1 MKEIKI
7 NGAKIHNLK
16 NIDVSIPK
24 DKLVVATGVSGSGKS
39 SLMFDIVFEEGRKQ
53 YLQSLG
59 ILAGI
64 DSEDKFDNIQ
74 GLAPT
79 IAVQQNIIR
88 QSNPRS
94 TVGTRTNI
102 LNMLTLLY
110 SVEGQIMCTMCD
122 TPVSDN
128 LICNNCGY
136 EEERLRPSYF
146 SYNSSDGMCMKCS
159 GHGAYFEINIE
170 KLVLDKHDTLK
181 QVLDRAKIT
190 PGYLRVFSKK
200 FNDYLDIQ
208 FLQLPEEIRN
218 EVLYGHY
225 ENGKKSSSLSKVFHN
240 RYKRGEDLNGVYTMT
255 ACSDCNGFK
264 IGEEARRV
272 LLNGKHIGELGKMTI
287 LEIDDFLKL
296 LINQGNL
303 NTFGTNLVNDIL
315 SKTQHLIES
324 RLGHLSLY
332 REMSTLSGGEMQRL
346 FLNSHLDS
354 EMDSLIYVLDEPTAG
369 LHESEKIDILKSL
382 KKLKDLGN
390 TVIVVEHDKNTI
402 EMAEHIIDIGPKAG
416 VEGGQLVYQ
425 GDLEGLLQS
434 DKSLTGQYLSG
445 KYPMPNR
452 TSNKN
457 ITHTDKIPCITIQN
471 ANTNNLKNVTVSLPL
486 GAMVGISGKSG
497 SGKSSLIS
505 DTLLP
510 LLRSQFNNHTIN
522 NQINSS
528 ESEIGEEDDYAVVET
543 IADRLIGTKHISGY
557 SEISQS
563 PIGKNMNSTPASY
576 IGIWDKIR
584 TLFAGQP
591 ESLEQGFTAGHFS
604 FNSKGAC
611 PKCSGSGY
619 EKVWLGNNLSIDH
632 ICSECQGKRFND
644 ESLSIKYK
652 NKNIH
657 DILNMSVSESVHFFK
672 DIPNIVSHLNVLE
685 QIGMGYIKLGQPT
698 PTLSGGESQRI
709 KLAKEIGKKRNGNI
723 LYVLDEPTTG
733 LHASDIKSIMK
744 LLEGFVE
751 RGNTVIIIEHNL
763 DVMKQADYIID
774 IGPDGGTAGG
784 EVVFMGTPKQMLEQ
798 ADTITAHYLRKSC
811 YGVTQQ

>member
-1 MKEIKI
+1 
-7 NGAKIHNLK
+7 
-16 NIDVSIPK
+16 
-24 DKLVVATGVSGSGKS
+24 
-39 SLMFDIVFEEGRKQ
+39 
-53 YLQSLG
+53 
-59 ILAGI
+59 
-64 DSEDKFDNIQ
+64 
-74 GLAPT
+74 
-79 IAVQQNIIR
+79 
-88 QSNPRS
+88 
-94 TVGTRTNI
+94 
-102 LNMLTLLY
+102 
-110 SVEGQIMCTMCD
+110 
-122 TPVSDN
+122 
-128 LICNNCGY
+128 
-136 EEERLRPSYF
+136 
-146 SYNSSDGMCMKCS
+146 
-159 GHGAYFEINIE
+159 
-170 KLVLDKHDTLK
+170 
-181 QVLDRAKIT
+181 
-190 PGYLRVFSKK
+190 
-200 FNDYLDIQ
+200 
-208 FLQLPEEIRN
+208 
-218 EVLYGHY
+218 
-225 ENGKKSSSLSKVFHN
+225 
-240 RYKRGEDLNGVYTMT
+240 MT

-733 LHASDIKSIMK
+733 LSLYDTSKLIQLLDELVENGNSVIVVEHDIDVLNVCDWIVELGPEGGDKGGYIIAEGSPKTLKENPKSIT
-744 LLEGFVE
+744 G
-751 RGNTVIIIEHNL
+751 R
-763 DVMKQADYIID
+763 
-774 IGPDGGTAGG
+774 
-784 EVVFMGTPKQMLEQ
+784 
-798 ADTITAHYLRKSC
+798 YL
-811 YGVTQQ
+811 

>member
-1 MKEIKI
+1 
-7 NGAKIHNLK
+7 
-16 NIDVSIPK
+16 
-24 DKLVVATGVSGSGKS
+24 
-39 SLMFDIVFEEGRKQ
+39 
-53 YLQSLG
+53 
-59 ILAGI
+59 
-64 DSEDKFDNIQ
+64 
-74 GLAPT
+74 
-79 IAVQQNIIR
+79 
-88 QSNPRS
+88 
-94 TVGTRTNI
+94 
-102 LNMLTLLY
+102 
-110 SVEGQIMCTMCD
+110 
-122 TPVSDN
+122 
-128 LICNNCGY
+128 
-136 EEERLRPSYF
+136 
-146 SYNSSDGMCMKCS
+146 
-159 GHGAYFEINIE
+159 
-170 KLVLDKHDTLK
+170 
-181 QVLDRAKIT
+181 
-190 PGYLRVFSKK
+190 
-200 FNDYLDIQ
+200 
-208 FLQLPEEIRN
+208 
-218 EVLYGHY
+218 
-225 ENGKKSSSLSKVFHN
+225 
-240 RYKRGEDLNGVYTMT
+240 
-255 ACSDCNGFK
+255 
-264 IGEEARRV
+264 
-272 LLNGKHIGELGKMTI
+272 
-287 LEIDDFLKL
+287 
-296 LINQGNL
+296 
-303 NTFGTNLVNDIL
+303 
-315 SKTQHLIES
+315 
-324 RLGHLSLY
+324 
-332 REMSTLSGGEMQRL
+332 
-346 FLNSHLDS
+346 
-354 EMDSLIYVLDEPTAG
+354 
-369 LHESEKIDILKSL
+369 
-382 KKLKDLGN
+382 
-390 TVIVVEHDKNTI
+390 
-402 EMAEHIIDIGPKAG
+402 MAEHIIDIGPKAG

-733 LHASDIKSIMK
+733 LSLYDTSKLIQLLDELVENGNSVIVVEHDIDVLNVCDWIVELGPEGGDKGGYIIAEGSPKTLKENPKSIT
-744 LLEGFVE
+744 G
-751 RGNTVIIIEHNL
+751 R
-763 DVMKQADYIID
+763 
-774 IGPDGGTAGG
+774 
-784 EVVFMGTPKQMLEQ
+784 
-798 ADTITAHYLRKSC
+798 YL
-811 YGVTQQ
+811 

>member
-59 ILAGI
+59 ILSGI
-64 DSEDKFDNIQ
+64 DKEDKFDNIQ

-110 SVEGQIMCTMCD
+110 SAEGQIMCTMCN
-122 TPVSDN
+122 TPVGTN
-128 LICNNCGY
+128 LVCNNCGH

-170 KLVLDKHDTLK
+170 KLVFDKHDTLK
-181 QVLDRAKIT
+181 QVLDRAKFT

-200 FNDYLDIQ
+200 FNDYLEIQ
-208 FLQLPEEIRN
+208 FLQLPEEIKN

-225 ENGKKSSSLSKVFHN
+225 ENGKKSSSLSKLFHN

-255 ACSDCNGFK
+255 ACSECQGFK

-287 LEIDDFLKL
+287 LEIDEFLKIL
-296 LINQGNL
+296 LGQGNL

-315 SKTQHLIES
+315 SKIRHLIES

-332 REMSTLSGGEMQRL
+332 REMSTLSGGEIQRL

-369 LHESEKIDILKSL
+369 LHESEKIDILKSI

-390 TVIVVEHDKNTI
+390 TVIVVEHDRNTI

-416 VEGGQLVYQ
+416 IEGGQLIYQ
-425 GDLEGLLQS
+425 GDLNGLLKS
-434 DKSLTGQYLSG
+434 DKSITGQYLSG
-445 KYPMPNR
+445 KCSMPNR
-452 TSNKN
+452 ATSRN
-457 ITHTDKIPCITIQN
+457 IDSIDKMPCITVQN

-486 GAMVGISGKSG
+486 GSMVGISGKSG

-510 LLRSQFNNHTIN
+510 LLRSHFNNHTIN
-522 NQINSS
+522 SQSS
-528 ESEIGEEDDYAVVET
+528 VLESEISDEDDYAVVET
-543 IADRLIGTKHISGY
+543 IADRLVGTKYISGY

-584 TLFAGQP
+584 TLFANQS
-591 ESLEQGFTAGHFS
+591 ESINRGFTAGHFS

-611 PKCSGSGY
+611 SKCSGSGY

-632 ICSECQGKRFND
+632 ICSECHGKRFND
-644 ESLSIKYK
+644 ESLFIKYK

-657 DILNMSVSESVHFFK
+657 DVLNMSVSEAVNFFE
-672 DIPNIVSHLNVLE
+672 DMPNIVSHLNVLE

-698 PTLSGGESQRI
+698 PTLSGGESQRV

-733 LHASDIKSIMK
+733 LSLYDTAKLIQLLDELVANGNSVIVVEHDIDVLNVCDWIVE
-744 LLEGFVE
+744 LGPEG
-751 RGNTVIIIEHNL
+751 G
-763 DVMKQADYIID
+763 DKGGYIIAE
-774 IGPDGGTAGG
+774 GS
-784 EVVFMGTPKQMLEQ
+784 PKALKENPNS
-798 ADTITAHYLRKSC
+798 ITGRYL
-811 YGVTQQ
+811 

>member
-59 ILAGI
+59 ILSGI
-64 DSEDKFDNIQ
+64 DKEDKFDNIQ

-110 SVEGQIMCTMCD
+110 SAEGQIMCTMCN
-122 TPVSDN
+122 TPVGTN
-128 LICNNCGY
+128 LVCNNCGH

-170 KLVLDKHDTLK
+170 KLVFDKHDTLK
-181 QVLDRAKIT
+181 QVLDRAKFT

-200 FNDYLDIQ
+200 FNDYLEIQ
-208 FLQLPEEIRN
+208 FLQLPEEIKN

-225 ENGKKSSSLSKVFHN
+225 ENGKKSSSLSKLFHN

-255 ACSDCNGFK
+255 ACSECQGFK

-287 LEIDDFLKL
+287 LEIDEFLKIL
-296 LINQGNL
+296 LGQGNL

-315 SKTQHLIES
+315 SKIRHLIES

-332 REMSTLSGGEMQRL
+332 REMSTLSGGEIQRL

-369 LHESEKIDILKSL
+369 LHESEKIDILKSI

-390 TVIVVEHDKNTI
+390 TVIVVEHDRNTI

-416 VEGGQLVYQ
+416 IEGGQLIYQ
-425 GDLEGLLQS
+425 GDLNGLLKS
-434 DKSLTGQYLSG
+434 DKSITGQYLSG
-445 KYPMPNR
+445 KCSMPNR
-452 TSNKN
+452 ATSRN
-457 ITHTDKIPCITIQN
+457 IDSIDKMPCITVQN

-486 GAMVGISGKSG
+486 GSMVGISGKSG

-510 LLRSQFNNHTIN
+510 LLRSHFNNHTIN
-522 NQINSS
+522 SQSS
-528 ESEIGEEDDYAVVET
+528 VLESEISDEDDYAVVET
-543 IADRLIGTKHISGY
+543 IADRLVGTKYISGY

-584 TLFAGQP
+584 TLFANQS
-591 ESLEQGFTAGHFS
+591 ESINRGFTAGHFS

-611 PKCSGSGY
+611 SKCSGSGY

-632 ICSECQGKRFND
+632 ICSECHGKRFND
-644 ESLSIKYK
+644 ESLFIKYK

-657 DILNMSVSESVHFFK
+657 DVLNMSVSEAVNFFE
-672 DIPNIVSHLNVLE
+672 DMPNIVSHLNVLE

-698 PTLSGGESQRI
+698 PTLSGGESQRV

-733 LHASDIKSIMK
+733 LSLYDTAKLIQLLDELVANGNSVIVVEHDIDVLNVCDWIVE
-744 LLEGFVE
+744 LGPEG
-751 RGNTVIIIEHNL
+751 G
-763 DVMKQADYIID
+763 DKGGYIIAE
-774 IGPDGGTAGG
+774 GS
-784 EVVFMGTPKQMLEQ
+784 PKALKENPNS
-798 ADTITAHYLRKSC
+798 ITRRYL
-811 YGVTQQ
+811 

>member
-128 LICNNCGY
+128 LICNNRGY

-181 QVLDRAKIT
+181 QVLDRARIT

-208 FLQLPEEIRN
+208 FLQLPEEVRN

-287 LEIDDFLKL
+287 LEIDDFLKI
-296 LINQGNL
+296 LIDQGNL

-315 SKTQHLIES
+315 SKTRHLIES

-369 LHESEKIDILKSL
+369 LHESEKIDILKSI

-434 DKSLTGQYLSG
+434 DKSLTGQYISG

-522 NQINSS
+522 NQTNSS
-528 ESEIGEEDDYAVVET
+528 ESEIGDEDDYAVVET

-591 ESLEQGFTAGHFS
+591 ESLERGFTAGHFS

-611 PKCSGSGY
+611 SKCSGSGY

-632 ICSECQGKRFND
+632 TCSECQGKRFND

-657 DILNMSVSESVHFFK
+657 DILNMSVSEAVHFFK

-733 LHASDIKSIMK
+733 LSLYDTAKLIQLLDELVSNGNSVIVVEHDIDVLNVCDWIIELGPEGGDKGGYIIAEGSPKVLKENPKSIT
-744 LLEGFVE
+744 G
-751 RGNTVIIIEHNL
+751 R
-763 DVMKQADYIID
+763 
-774 IGPDGGTAGG
+774 
-784 EVVFMGTPKQMLEQ
+784 
-798 ADTITAHYLRKSC
+798 YL
-811 YGVTQQ
+811 

>member
-110 SVEGQIMCTMCD
+110 SVEGQIMCTMCN
-122 TPVSDN
+122 TPVGNN
-128 LICNNCGY
+128 LICNNCGH

-208 FLQLPEEIRN
+208 FLQLPEEVRN

-264 IGEEARRV
+264 IGEEARGV

-287 LEIDDFLKL
+287 LEIDEFLKIL
-296 LINQGNL
+296 LDQGNL

-315 SKTQHLIES
+315 SKTRHLIES

-369 LHESEKIDILKSL
+369 LHESEKIDILKSI

-522 NQINSS
+522 NQTNSS
-528 ESEIGEEDDYAVVET
+528 EGEIGEEDDYAVVET
-543 IADRLIGTKHISGY
+543 IADRLIGTKYISGY

-584 TLFAGQP
+584 TLFASQP
-591 ESLEQGFTAGHFS
+591 ESLERGFTAGHFS

-657 DILNMSVSESVHFFK
+657 DILNMSVSEAVHFFK

-733 LHASDIKSIMK
+733 LSLYDTAKLIQLLDELVSNGNSVIVVEHDIDVLNVCDWIVELGPEGGDKGGYIISEGSPKALKENPKSIT
-744 LLEGFVE
+744 G
-751 RGNTVIIIEHNL
+751 R
-763 DVMKQADYIID
+763 
-774 IGPDGGTAGG
+774 
-784 EVVFMGTPKQMLEQ
+784 
-798 ADTITAHYLRKSC
+798 YL
-811 YGVTQQ
+811 

>member
-1 MKEIKI
+1 MKMVKKFLFIKGI
-7 NGAKIHNLK
+7 
-16 NIDVSIPK
+16 S
-24 DKLVVATGVSGSGKS
+24 
-39 SLMFDIVFEEGRKQ
+39 
-53 YLQSLG
+53 QSL
-59 ILAGI
+59 
-64 DSEDKFDNIQ
+64 Q
-74 GLAPT
+74 
-79 IAVQQNIIR
+79 
-88 QSNPRS
+88 
-94 TVGTRTNI
+94 
-102 LNMLTLLY
+102 
-110 SVEGQIMCTMCD
+110 
-122 TPVSDN
+122 
-128 LICNNCGY
+128 
-136 EEERLRPSYF
+136 
-146 SYNSSDGMCMKCS
+146 
-159 GHGAYFEINIE
+159 
-170 KLVLDKHDTLK
+170 
-181 QVLDRAKIT
+181 
-190 PGYLRVFSKK
+190 
-200 FNDYLDIQ
+200 
-208 FLQLPEEIRN
+208 
-218 EVLYGHY
+218 
-225 ENGKKSSSLSKVFHN
+225 
-240 RYKRGEDLNGVYTMT
+240 RGEDLNGVYTMT

-369 LHESEKIDILKSL
+369 LHESEKIDILKSI

-402 EMAEHIIDIGPKAG
+402 KMAEHIIDIGPKAG

-434 DKSLTGQYLSG
+434 NKSLTGQYLSG

-486 GAMVGISGKSG
+486 SAMVGISGKSG

-591 ESLEQGFTAGHFS
+591 KSLERGFTAGHFS

-733 LHASDIKSIMK
+733 LSLYDTSK
-744 LLEGFVE
+744 LIQLLDELVE
-751 RGNTVIIIEHNL
+751 NGNL
-763 DVMKQADYIID
+763 
-774 IGPDGGTAGG
+774 
-784 EVVFMGTPKQMLEQ
+784 
-798 ADTITAHYLRKSC
+798 
-811 YGVTQQ
+811 

>member
-1 MKEIKI
+1 
-7 NGAKIHNLK
+7 
-16 NIDVSIPK
+16 
-24 DKLVVATGVSGSGKS
+24 
-39 SLMFDIVFEEGRKQ
+39 
-53 YLQSLG
+53 
-59 ILAGI
+59 
-64 DSEDKFDNIQ
+64 
-74 GLAPT
+74 
-79 IAVQQNIIR
+79 
-88 QSNPRS
+88 
-94 TVGTRTNI
+94 
-102 LNMLTLLY
+102 
-110 SVEGQIMCTMCD
+110 
-122 TPVSDN
+122 
-128 LICNNCGY
+128 
-136 EEERLRPSYF
+136 
-146 SYNSSDGMCMKCS
+146 
-159 GHGAYFEINIE
+159 
-170 KLVLDKHDTLK
+170 
-181 QVLDRAKIT
+181 
-190 PGYLRVFSKK
+190 
-200 FNDYLDIQ
+200 
-208 FLQLPEEIRN
+208 
-218 EVLYGHY
+218 
-225 ENGKKSSSLSKVFHN
+225 
-240 RYKRGEDLNGVYTMT
+240 MT

-287 LEIDDFLKL
+287 LEIDDFLKI
-296 LINQGNL
+296 LIDQGNL

-315 SKTQHLIES
+315 SKTRHLIES

-332 REMSTLSGGEMQRL
+332 QEMSTLSGGEMQRL

-369 LHESEKIDILKSL
+369 LHESEKIDILKSI

-434 DKSLTGQYLSG
+434 DKSLTGQYISG

-522 NQINSS
+522 NQTNSS
-528 ESEIGEEDDYAVVET
+528 ESEIGDEDDYAVVET

-591 ESLEQGFTAGHFS
+591 ESLERGFTAGHFS

-611 PKCSGSGY
+611 SKCSGSGY

-632 ICSECQGKRFND
+632 TCSECQGKRFND

-657 DILNMSVSESVHFFK
+657 DILNMSVSEAVHFFK

-733 LHASDIKSIMK
+733 LSLYDTAKLIQLLDELVSNGNSVIVVEHDIDVLNVCDWIIELGPEGGDKGGYIIAEGSPKVLKENPKSIT
-744 LLEGFVE
+744 G
-751 RGNTVIIIEHNL
+751 R
-763 DVMKQADYIID
+763 
-774 IGPDGGTAGG
+774 
-784 EVVFMGTPKQMLEQ
+784 
-798 ADTITAHYLRKSC
+798 YL
-811 YGVTQQ
+811 

>member
-110 SVEGQIMCTMCD
+110 SVEGQIMCTMCN
-122 TPVSDN
+122 TPVGNN
-128 LICNNCGY
+128 LICNNCGH

-208 FLQLPEEIRN
+208 FLQLPEEVRN

-264 IGEEARRV
+264 IGEEARTV

-287 LEIDDFLKL
+287 LEIDEFLKIL
-296 LINQGNL
+296 LDQGNL

-315 SKTQHLIES
+315 SKTRYLIES

-369 LHESEKIDILKSL
+369 LHESEKIDILKSI

-522 NQINSS
+522 NQTNST
-528 ESEIGEEDDYAVVET
+528 ESEIGDEDDYAVVET

-584 TLFAGQP
+584 TLFASQP
-591 ESLEQGFTAGHFS
+591 ESLERGFTAGHFS

-657 DILNMSVSESVHFFK
+657 DILNMSVSEAVNFFK

-698 PTLSGGESQRI
+698 PTLSGGESQRV

-733 LHASDIKSIMK
+733 LSLYDTAKLIQLLDELVANGNSVIVVEHDIDVLNVCDWIVELGPEGGDKGGYVIAEGSPKALKENPKS
-744 LLEGFVE
+744 LTG
-751 RGNTVIIIEHNL
+751 R
-763 DVMKQADYIID
+763 
-774 IGPDGGTAGG
+774 
-784 EVVFMGTPKQMLEQ
+784 
-798 ADTITAHYLRKSC
+798 YL
-811 YGVTQQ
+811 

>member
-122 TPVSDN
+122 TPVNDN

-136 EEERLRPSYF
+136 EEERLKPSYF

-159 GHGAYFEINIE
+159 GHGAYFKINIE

-208 FLQLPEEIRN
+208 FLQLPEEVKN

-296 LINQGNL
+296 LIDQGNL

-315 SKTQHLIES
+315 SKTRHLIES

-332 REMSTLSGGEMQRL
+332 REISTLSGGEMQRL

-369 LHESEKIDILKSL
+369 LHESEKIDILKSI

-416 VEGGQLVYQ
+416 IEGGQLVYQ

-434 DKSLTGQYLSG
+434 DKSLTGQYISG

-457 ITHTDKIPCITIQN
+457 ITHTDEIPCITIQN

-528 ESEIGEEDDYAVVET
+528 ESEIGDEYDYAVVET

-591 ESLEQGFTAGHFS
+591 ESLERGFTSGHFS

-632 ICSECQGKRFND
+632 ICSDCHGKRFND

-652 NKNIH
+652 NKTIH
-657 DILNMSVSESVHFFK
+657 DILNMSISEAVNFFK

-733 LHASDIKSIMK
+733 LSLYDTAKLIQLLDELVANGNSVIVVEHDIDVLNVCDWIVELGPEGGDKGGYIIAEGSPKTLKENPKSIT
-744 LLEGFVE
+744 G
-751 RGNTVIIIEHNL
+751 R
-763 DVMKQADYIID
+763 
-774 IGPDGGTAGG
+774 
-784 EVVFMGTPKQMLEQ
+784 
-798 ADTITAHYLRKSC
+798 YL
-811 YGVTQQ
+811 

>member
-181 QVLDRAKIT
+181 QVLDRARIT

-208 FLQLPEEIRN
+208 FLQLPEEVRN

-287 LEIDDFLKL
+287 LEIDDFLKI
-296 LINQGNL
+296 LIDQGNL

-315 SKTQHLIES
+315 SKTRHLIES

-332 REMSTLSGGEMQRL
+332 REISTLSGGEMQRL

-369 LHESEKIDILKSL
+369 LHESEKIDILKSI

-434 DKSLTGQYLSG
+434 DKSLTGQYISG

-522 NQINSS
+522 NQTNSS
-528 ESEIGEEDDYAVVET
+528 ESEIGDEDDYTVVET

-591 ESLEQGFTAGHFS
+591 ESLELGFTAGHFS

-611 PKCSGSGY
+611 SKCSGSGY

-632 ICSECQGKRFND
+632 TCSECQGKRFND

-657 DILNMSVSESVHFFK
+657 DILNMSVSEAVHFFK

-733 LHASDIKSIMK
+733 LSLYDTAKLIQLLDELVSNGNSVIVVEHDIDVLNVCDWIIELGPEGGDKGGYIIAEGSPKVLKENPKSIT
-744 LLEGFVE
+744 G
-751 RGNTVIIIEHNL
+751 R
-763 DVMKQADYIID
+763 
-774 IGPDGGTAGG
+774 
-784 EVVFMGTPKQMLEQ
+784 
-798 ADTITAHYLRKSC
+798 YL
-811 YGVTQQ
+811 

>member
-64 DSEDKFDNIQ
+64 DNEDKFDNIQ

-146 SYNSSDGMCMKCS
+146 SYNSSDGMCMKCY

-170 KLVLDKHDTLK
+170 NLVLDKHDTLK

-208 FLQLPEEIRN
+208 FLQLPEEVRN

-287 LEIDDFLKL
+287 LEIDDFLKI
-296 LINQGNL
+296 LIDQGNL

-315 SKTQHLIES
+315 SKTRHLIES

-369 LHESEKIDILKSL
+369 LHESEKIDILKSI
-382 KKLKDLGN
+382 KKLKNLGN

-522 NQINSS
+522 NQTNSS
-528 ESEIGEEDDYAVVET
+528 ESEIGDEDDYAVVET

-591 ESLEQGFTAGHFS
+591 ESLELGFTAGHFS

-657 DILNMSVSESVHFFK
+657 DILNMSVSEAVHFFK

-733 LHASDIKSIMK
+733 LSLYDTAKLIQLLDELVSNGNSVIVVEHDIDVLNVCDWIVELGPEGGDKGGYIIAEDSPKALKENPKSIT
-744 LLEGFVE
+744 G
-751 RGNTVIIIEHNL
+751 R
-763 DVMKQADYIID
+763 
-774 IGPDGGTAGG
+774 
-784 EVVFMGTPKQMLEQ
+784 
-798 ADTITAHYLRKSC
+798 YL
-811 YGVTQQ
+811 

>member
-136 EEERLRPSYF
+136 EEERLKPSYF

-208 FLQLPEEIRN
+208 FLQLPEEVKN

-287 LEIDDFLKL
+287 LEIDEFLKIL
-296 LINQGNL
+296 LDQGNL
-303 NTFGTNLVNDIL
+303 STFGTNLVNDIL
-315 SKTQHLIES
+315 SKTRHLIES
-324 RLGHLSLY
+324 QLGHLSLY

-369 LHESEKIDILKSL
+369 LHESEKIDILKSI

-416 VEGGQLVYQ
+416 IEGGQLVYQ
-425 GDLEGLLQS
+425 GNLEGLLQS
-434 DKSLTGQYLSG
+434 DKSLTGQYISG

-457 ITHTDKIPCITIQN
+457 ITHTDEIPCITIQN

-528 ESEIGEEDDYAVVET
+528 ESEIGDEDDYAVVET
-543 IADRLIGTKHISGY
+543 IADKLIGTKHISGY

-591 ESLEQGFTAGHFS
+591 ESLERGFTSGHFS

-611 PKCSGSGY
+611 SKCSGSGY

-652 NKNIH
+652 NKTIH
-657 DILNMSVSESVHFFK
+657 DILNMSISEAVNFFK

-733 LHASDIKSIMK
+733 LSLYDTAKLIQLLDELVANGNSVIVVEHDIDVLNVCDWIVELGPEGGDKGGYIIAEGSPKTLKENSKSIT
-744 LLEGFVE
+744 G
-751 RGNTVIIIEHNL
+751 R
-763 DVMKQADYIID
+763 
-774 IGPDGGTAGG
+774 
-784 EVVFMGTPKQMLEQ
+784 
-798 ADTITAHYLRKSC
+798 YL
-811 YGVTQQ
+811 

>member
-1 MKEIKI
+1 
-7 NGAKIHNLK
+7 
-16 NIDVSIPK
+16 
-24 DKLVVATGVSGSGKS
+24 
-39 SLMFDIVFEEGRKQ
+39 
-53 YLQSLG
+53 
-59 ILAGI
+59 
-64 DSEDKFDNIQ
+64 
-74 GLAPT
+74 
-79 IAVQQNIIR
+79 
-88 QSNPRS
+88 
-94 TVGTRTNI
+94 
-102 LNMLTLLY
+102 
-110 SVEGQIMCTMCD
+110 
-122 TPVSDN
+122 
-128 LICNNCGY
+128 
-136 EEERLRPSYF
+136 
-146 SYNSSDGMCMKCS
+146 
-159 GHGAYFEINIE
+159 
-170 KLVLDKHDTLK
+170 
-181 QVLDRAKIT
+181 
-190 PGYLRVFSKK
+190 
-200 FNDYLDIQ
+200 
-208 FLQLPEEIRN
+208 
-218 EVLYGHY
+218 
-225 ENGKKSSSLSKVFHN
+225 
-240 RYKRGEDLNGVYTMT
+240 MT

-287 LEIDDFLKL
+287 LEIDDFLKI
-296 LINQGNL
+296 LIDQGNL

-315 SKTQHLIES
+315 SKTRHLIES

-369 LHESEKIDILKSL
+369 LHESEKIDILKSI

-416 VEGGQLVYQ
+416 VEGGKLVYQ

-486 GAMVGISGKSG
+486 SAMVGISGKSG

-528 ESEIGEEDDYAVVET
+528 ESEIGDEDDYAVVET

-591 ESLEQGFTAGHFS
+591 ESLERGFTAGHFS

-632 ICSECQGKRFND
+632 ICSECHGKRFND

-733 LHASDIKSIMK
+733 LSLYDTSKLIQLLDELVENGNSVIVVEHDIDVLNVCDWIVELGPEGGDKGGYIIAEGSPKTLKENPKSIT
-744 LLEGFVE
+744 G
-751 RGNTVIIIEHNL
+751 R
-763 DVMKQADYIID
+763 
-774 IGPDGGTAGG
+774 
-784 EVVFMGTPKQMLEQ
+784 
-798 ADTITAHYLRKSC
+798 YL
-811 YGVTQQ
+811 

>member
-181 QVLDRAKIT
+181 QVLDRARIT

-208 FLQLPEEIRN
+208 FLQLPEEVRN

-287 LEIDDFLKL
+287 LEIDNFLKL
-296 LINQGNL
+296 LIDQGNL
-303 NTFGTNLVNDIL
+303 NTFGKNLVNDIL
-315 SKTQHLIES
+315 SKTRHLIES

-369 LHESEKIDILKSL
+369 LHESEKIDILKSI

-434 DKSLTGQYLSG
+434 DKSLTGQYISG

-457 ITHTDKIPCITIQN
+457 ITHTNKIPCITIQN

-522 NQINSS
+522 NQTNSS
-528 ESEIGEEDDYAVVET
+528 ESEIGDEDDYAVVET

-591 ESLEQGFTAGHFS
+591 ESLELGFTAGHFS

-611 PKCSGSGY
+611 SKCSGSGY

-632 ICSECQGKRFND
+632 TCSECQGKRFND

-657 DILNMSVSESVHFFK
+657 DILNMSVSEAVHFFK

-733 LHASDIKSIMK
+733 LSLYDTAKLIQLLDELVSNGNSVIVVEHDIDVLNVCDWIIELGPEGGDKGGYIIAEGSPKVLKENPKSIT
-744 LLEGFVE
+744 G
-751 RGNTVIIIEHNL
+751 R
-763 DVMKQADYIID
+763 
-774 IGPDGGTAGG
+774 
-784 EVVFMGTPKQMLEQ
+784 
-798 ADTITAHYLRKSC
+798 YL
-811 YGVTQQ
+811 

>member
-1 MKEIKI
+1 
-7 NGAKIHNLK
+7 
-16 NIDVSIPK
+16 
-24 DKLVVATGVSGSGKS
+24 
-39 SLMFDIVFEEGRKQ
+39 
-53 YLQSLG
+53 
-59 ILAGI
+59 
-64 DSEDKFDNIQ
+64 
-74 GLAPT
+74 
-79 IAVQQNIIR
+79 
-88 QSNPRS
+88 
-94 TVGTRTNI
+94 
-102 LNMLTLLY
+102 
-110 SVEGQIMCTMCD
+110 MCTMCD

-181 QVLDRAKIT
+181 QVLDRVKIT

-315 SKTQHLIES
+315 SKTRHLIES

-369 LHESEKIDILKSL
+369 LHESEKIDILKSI

-528 ESEIGEEDDYAVVET
+528 DSEIGDEDDYAVVET

-591 ESLEQGFTAGHFS
+591 ESLERGFTAGHFS

-611 PKCSGSGY
+611 SKCSGSGY

-632 ICSECQGKRFND
+632 TCSECQGKRFND

-672 DIPNIVSHLNVLE
+672 DIPNIISHLNVLE

-733 LHASDIKSIMK
+733 LSLYDTSKLIQLLDELVENGNSVIVVEHDIDVLNVCDWIVELGPEGGDKGGYITAEGSPKTLKENPKSIT
-744 LLEGFVE
+744 G
-751 RGNTVIIIEHNL
+751 R
-763 DVMKQADYIID
+763 
-774 IGPDGGTAGG
+774 
-784 EVVFMGTPKQMLEQ
+784 
-798 ADTITAHYLRKSC
+798 YL
-811 YGVTQQ
+811 

>member
-79 IAVQQNIIR
+79 IAIQQNIIR

-136 EEERLRPSYF
+136 EEERLKPSYF

-208 FLQLPEEIRN
+208 FLQLPEEVKN

-296 LINQGNL
+296 LIDQGNL

-315 SKTQHLIES
+315 SKTRHLIES

-369 LHESEKIDILKSL
+369 LHESEKIDILKSI

-416 VEGGQLVYQ
+416 IEGGQLVYQ

-434 DKSLTGQYLSG
+434 DKSLTGQYISG

-457 ITHTDKIPCITIQN
+457 ITHTDEIPCITIQN

-522 NQINSS
+522 NQTNSS
-528 ESEIGEEDDYAVVET
+528 ESEIGDEDDYAVVET
-543 IADRLIGTKHISGY
+543 IADRLIGTKYISGY

-584 TLFAGQP
+584 TLFACQP
-591 ESLEQGFTAGHFS
+591 ESLERGFTSGHFS

-652 NKNIH
+652 NKTIH
-657 DILNMSVSESVHFFK
+657 DILNMSISEAVNFFK

-733 LHASDIKSIMK
+733 LSLYDTAKLIQLLDELVANGNSVIVVEHDIDVLNVCDWIIELGPEGGDKGGYIIAEGSPKTLKENSKSIT
-744 LLEGFVE
+744 G
-751 RGNTVIIIEHNL
+751 R
-763 DVMKQADYIID
+763 
-774 IGPDGGTAGG
+774 
-784 EVVFMGTPKQMLEQ
+784 
-798 ADTITAHYLRKSC
+798 YL
-811 YGVTQQ
+811 

>member
-1 MKEIKI
+1 
-7 NGAKIHNLK
+7 
-16 NIDVSIPK
+16 
-24 DKLVVATGVSGSGKS
+24 
-39 SLMFDIVFEEGRKQ
+39 
-53 YLQSLG
+53 
-59 ILAGI
+59 
-64 DSEDKFDNIQ
+64 
-74 GLAPT
+74 
-79 IAVQQNIIR
+79 
-88 QSNPRS
+88 
-94 TVGTRTNI
+94 
-102 LNMLTLLY
+102 
-110 SVEGQIMCTMCD
+110 
-122 TPVSDN
+122 
-128 LICNNCGY
+128 
-136 EEERLRPSYF
+136 
-146 SYNSSDGMCMKCS
+146 MKCS

-369 LHESEKIDILKSL
+369 LHESEKIDILKSI

-402 EMAEHIIDIGPKAG
+402 KMAEHIIDIGPKAG

-457 ITHTDKIPCITIQN
+457 ITHNDKIPCITIQN

-591 ESLEQGFTAGHFS
+591 ESLERGFTAGHFS

-632 ICSECQGKRFND
+632 ICSECHGKRFND

-733 LHASDIKSIMK
+733 LSLYDTSKLIQLLDELVENGNSVIVVEHDIDVLNVCDWIVELGPEGGDKGGYIIAEGSPKTLKENPKSIT
-744 LLEGFVE
+744 G
-751 RGNTVIIIEHNL
+751 R
-763 DVMKQADYIID
+763 
-774 IGPDGGTAGG
+774 
-784 EVVFMGTPKQMLEQ
+784 
-798 ADTITAHYLRKSC
+798 YL
-811 YGVTQQ
+811 

>member
-1 MKEIKI
+1 MKM
-7 NGAKIHNLK
+7 
-16 NIDVSIPK
+16 V
-24 DKLVVATGVSGSGKS
+24 
-39 SLMFDIVFEEGRKQ
+39 
-53 YLQSLG
+53 
-59 ILAGI
+59 
-64 DSEDKFDNIQ
+64 
-74 GLAPT
+74 
-79 IAVQQNIIR
+79 
-88 QSNPRS
+88 
-94 TVGTRTNI
+94 
-102 LNMLTLLY
+102 
-110 SVEGQIMCTMCD
+110 
-122 TPVSDN
+122 
-128 LICNNCGY
+128 
-136 EEERLRPSYF
+136 
-146 SYNSSDGMCMKCS
+146 
-159 GHGAYFEINIE
+159 
-170 KLVLDKHDTLK
+170 
-181 QVLDRAKIT
+181 
-190 PGYLRVFSKK
+190 
-200 FNDYLDIQ
+200 
-208 FLQLPEEIRN
+208 
-218 EVLYGHY
+218 
-225 ENGKKSSSLSKVFHN
+225 KSSSLSKVFHN

-287 LEIDDFLKL
+287 LEIDDFLKI

-315 SKTQHLIES
+315 SKTRHLIES

-369 LHESEKIDILKSL
+369 LHESEKIDILKSI

-528 ESEIGEEDDYAVVET
+528 DSEIGDEDDYAVIET

-591 ESLEQGFTAGHFS
+591 ESLERGFTAGHFS

-733 LHASDIKSIMK
+733 LSLYDTSKLIQLLDELVENGNSVIVVEHDIDVLNVCDWIVELGPEGGDKGGYIIAEGSPKTLKENPKSIT
-744 LLEGFVE
+744 G
-751 RGNTVIIIEHNL
+751 R
-763 DVMKQADYIID
+763 
-774 IGPDGGTAGG
+774 
-784 EVVFMGTPKQMLEQ
+784 
-798 ADTITAHYLRKSC
+798 YL
-811 YGVTQQ
+811 

>member
-181 QVLDRAKIT
+181 QVLDRARIT

-208 FLQLPEEIRN
+208 FLQLPEEVRN

-287 LEIDDFLKL
+287 LEIDDFLKI
-296 LINQGNL
+296 LIDQGNL

-315 SKTQHLIES
+315 SKTRHLIES

-369 LHESEKIDILKSL
+369 LHESEKIDILKSI

-434 DKSLTGQYLSG
+434 DKSLTGQYISG

-486 GAMVGISGKSG
+486 GAIVGISGKSG

-522 NQINSS
+522 NQTNSS
-528 ESEIGEEDDYAVVET
+528 ESEIGDEDDYTVVET

-591 ESLEQGFTAGHFS
+591 ESLELGFTAGHFS

-611 PKCSGSGY
+611 SKCSGSGY

-632 ICSECQGKRFND
+632 TCSECQGKRFND

-657 DILNMSVSESVHFFK
+657 DILNMSVSEAVHFFK

-733 LHASDIKSIMK
+733 LSLYDTAKLIQLLDELVSNGNSVIVVEHDIDVLNVCDWIIELGPEGGDKGGYIIAEGSPKVLKENPKSIT
-744 LLEGFVE
+744 G
-751 RGNTVIIIEHNL
+751 R
-763 DVMKQADYIID
+763 
-774 IGPDGGTAGG
+774 
-784 EVVFMGTPKQMLEQ
+784 
-798 ADTITAHYLRKSC
+798 YL
-811 YGVTQQ
+811 

>member
-1 MKEIKI
+1 
-7 NGAKIHNLK
+7 
-16 NIDVSIPK
+16 
-24 DKLVVATGVSGSGKS
+24 
-39 SLMFDIVFEEGRKQ
+39 
-53 YLQSLG
+53 
-59 ILAGI
+59 
-64 DSEDKFDNIQ
+64 
-74 GLAPT
+74 
-79 IAVQQNIIR
+79 
-88 QSNPRS
+88 
-94 TVGTRTNI
+94 
-102 LNMLTLLY
+102 
-110 SVEGQIMCTMCD
+110 
-122 TPVSDN
+122 
-128 LICNNCGY
+128 
-136 EEERLRPSYF
+136 
-146 SYNSSDGMCMKCS
+146 
-159 GHGAYFEINIE
+159 
-170 KLVLDKHDTLK
+170 
-181 QVLDRAKIT
+181 
-190 PGYLRVFSKK
+190 
-200 FNDYLDIQ
+200 
-208 FLQLPEEIRN
+208 
-218 EVLYGHY
+218 
-225 ENGKKSSSLSKVFHN
+225 
-240 RYKRGEDLNGVYTMT
+240 MT

-369 LHESEKIDILKSL
+369 LHESEKIDILKSI

-402 EMAEHIIDIGPKAG
+402 KMAEHIIDIGPKAG

-563 PIGKNMNSTPASY
+563 PIGKNMNSTPVSY

-591 ESLEQGFTAGHFS
+591 ESLERGFTAGHFS

-632 ICSECQGKRFND
+632 ICSECHGKRFND

-733 LHASDIKSIMK
+733 LSLYDTSKLIQLLDELVENGNSVIVVEHDIDVLNVCDWIVELGPEGGDKGGYIIAEGSPKTLKENPKSIT
-744 LLEGFVE
+744 G
-751 RGNTVIIIEHNL
+751 R
-763 DVMKQADYIID
+763 
-774 IGPDGGTAGG
+774 
-784 EVVFMGTPKQMLEQ
+784 
-798 ADTITAHYLRKSC
+798 YL
-811 YGVTQQ
+811 

>member
-1 MKEIKI
+1 
-7 NGAKIHNLK
+7 
-16 NIDVSIPK
+16 
-24 DKLVVATGVSGSGKS
+24 
-39 SLMFDIVFEEGRKQ
+39 
-53 YLQSLG
+53 
-59 ILAGI
+59 
-64 DSEDKFDNIQ
+64 
-74 GLAPT
+74 
-79 IAVQQNIIR
+79 
-88 QSNPRS
+88 
-94 TVGTRTNI
+94 
-102 LNMLTLLY
+102 
-110 SVEGQIMCTMCD
+110 
-122 TPVSDN
+122 
-128 LICNNCGY
+128 
-136 EEERLRPSYF
+136 
-146 SYNSSDGMCMKCS
+146 
-159 GHGAYFEINIE
+159 
-170 KLVLDKHDTLK
+170 
-181 QVLDRAKIT
+181 
-190 PGYLRVFSKK
+190 
-200 FNDYLDIQ
+200 
-208 FLQLPEEIRN
+208 
-218 EVLYGHY
+218 
-225 ENGKKSSSLSKVFHN
+225 
-240 RYKRGEDLNGVYTMT
+240 MT

-369 LHESEKIDILKSL
+369 LHESEKIDILKSI

-402 EMAEHIIDIGPKAG
+402 KMAEHIIDIGPKAG

-457 ITHTDKIPCITIQN
+457 ITHNDKIPCITIQN

-591 ESLEQGFTAGHFS
+591 ESLERGFTAGHFS

-632 ICSECQGKRFND
+632 ICSECHGKRFND

-733 LHASDIKSIMK
+733 LSLYDTSKLIQLLDELVENGNSVIVVEHDIDVLNVCDWIVELGPEGGDKGGYIIAEGSPKTLKENPKSIT
-744 LLEGFVE
+744 G
-751 RGNTVIIIEHNL
+751 R
-763 DVMKQADYIID
+763 
-774 IGPDGGTAGG
+774 
-784 EVVFMGTPKQMLEQ
+784 
-798 ADTITAHYLRKSC
+798 YL
-811 YGVTQQ
+811 

>member
-128 LICNNCGY
+128 LICSNCGY

-170 KLVLDKHDTLK
+170 KLVLNKHDTLK
-181 QVLDRAKIT
+181 QVLDRVKIT

-208 FLQLPEEIRN
+208 FLQLPEEVRN

-255 ACSDCNGFK
+255 TCSDCNGFK

-287 LEIDDFLKL
+287 LEIDDFLKI
-296 LINQGNL
+296 LIDQGNL

-369 LHESEKIDILKSL
+369 LHESEKIDILKSI

-457 ITHTDKIPCITIQN
+457 ITHIDKIPCITIQN

-528 ESEIGEEDDYAVVET
+528 ESEIGDEDDYAVVET

-584 TLFAGQP
+584 TLFASQP
-591 ESLEQGFTAGHFS
+591 ESLERGFTAGHFS

-619 EKVWLGNNLSIDH
+619 EKIWLGNNLRIDH

-657 DILNMSVSESVHFFK
+657 DILNMSVSEAVHFFK
-672 DIPNIVSHLNVLE
+672 DIPNIVSHLTVLE

-709 KLAKEIGKKRNGNI
+709 KLAKEIGKKRKGNI

-733 LHASDIKSIMK
+733 LSLYDTSKLIQLLDELVENGNSVIVVEHDIDVLNVCDWIVELGPEGGDKGGYIIAEGSPKTLKENPKSIT
-744 LLEGFVE
+744 G
-751 RGNTVIIIEHNL
+751 R
-763 DVMKQADYIID
+763 
-774 IGPDGGTAGG
+774 
-784 EVVFMGTPKQMLEQ
+784 
-798 ADTITAHYLRKSC
+798 YL
-811 YGVTQQ
+811 

>member
-110 SVEGQIMCTMCD
+110 SVEGQIMCTMCN
-122 TPVSDN
+122 TPVGNN
-128 LICNNCGY
+128 LICNNCGH

-181 QVLDRAKIT
+181 QILDRAKIT

-208 FLQLPEEIRN
+208 FLQLPEEVKN

-240 RYKRGEDLNGVYTMT
+240 RYKRGEDLNGIYTMT
-255 ACSDCNGFK
+255 PCSDCNGFK
-264 IGEEARRV
+264 IGEEARTV

-287 LEIDDFLKL
+287 LEIDDFLKIL
-296 LINQGNL
+296 LDQGNL

-315 SKTQHLIES
+315 SKTRHLIES

-369 LHESEKIDILKSL
+369 LHESEKIDILKSI

-522 NQINSS
+522 NQTNSS
-528 ESEIGEEDDYAVVET
+528 EGETGEEDDYAVVET
-543 IADRLIGTKHISGY
+543 IADRLIGTKYISGY

-584 TLFAGQP
+584 TLFASQP
-591 ESLEQGFTAGHFS
+591 ESLERGFTAGHFS

-657 DILNMSVSESVHFFK
+657 DILNMSVSEAVHFFK

-733 LHASDIKSIMK
+733 LSLYDTAKLIQLLDELVSNGNSVIVVEHDIDVLNVCDWIVELGPEGGDKGGYIISEGSPKALKENPKSIT
-744 LLEGFVE
+744 G
-751 RGNTVIIIEHNL
+751 R
-763 DVMKQADYIID
+763 
-774 IGPDGGTAGG
+774 
-784 EVVFMGTPKQMLEQ
+784 
-798 ADTITAHYLRKSC
+798 YL
-811 YGVTQQ
+811 

>member
-128 LICNNCGY
+128 LICSNCGY

-208 FLQLPEEIRN
+208 FLQLPEEVKN

-264 IGEEARRV
+264 IGEEARTV

-287 LEIDDFLKL
+287 LEIDDFLKIL
-296 LINQGNL
+296 LDQGNL

-315 SKTQHLIES
+315 SKTRHLIES

-369 LHESEKIDILKSL
+369 LHESEKIDILKSI

-522 NQINSS
+522 NQTNSS
-528 ESEIGEEDDYAVVET
+528 EGEIGEEDDYAVVET
-543 IADRLIGTKHISGY
+543 IADRLIGTKYISGY

-563 PIGKNMNSTPASY
+563 PIGKNINSTPASY

-584 TLFAGQP
+584 TLFASQP
-591 ESLEQGFTAGHFS
+591 ESLERGFTAGHFS

-657 DILNMSVSESVHFFK
+657 DILNMSVSEAVHFFK

-733 LHASDIKSIMK
+733 LSLYDTAKLIQLLDELVSNGNSVIVVEHDIDVLNVCDWIVELGPEGGDKGGYIISEGSPKALKENPKSIT
-744 LLEGFVE
+744 G
-751 RGNTVIIIEHNL
+751 R
-763 DVMKQADYIID
+763 
-774 IGPDGGTAGG
+774 
-784 EVVFMGTPKQMLEQ
+784 
-798 ADTITAHYLRKSC
+798 YL
-811 YGVTQQ
+811 

>member
-1 MKEIKI
+1 
-7 NGAKIHNLK
+7 
-16 NIDVSIPK
+16 
-24 DKLVVATGVSGSGKS
+24 
-39 SLMFDIVFEEGRKQ
+39 
-53 YLQSLG
+53 
-59 ILAGI
+59 
-64 DSEDKFDNIQ
+64 
-74 GLAPT
+74 
-79 IAVQQNIIR
+79 
-88 QSNPRS
+88 
-94 TVGTRTNI
+94 
-102 LNMLTLLY
+102 MLTLLY

-181 QVLDRAKIT
+181 QVLDRVKIT

-315 SKTQHLIES
+315 SKTRHLIES

-369 LHESEKIDILKSL
+369 LHESEKIDILKSI

-528 ESEIGEEDDYAVVET
+528 DSEIGDEDDYAVVET

-591 ESLEQGFTAGHFS
+591 ESLERGFTAGHFS

-611 PKCSGSGY
+611 SKCSGSGY

-632 ICSECQGKRFND
+632 TCSECQGKRFND

-672 DIPNIVSHLNVLE
+672 DIPNIISHLNVLE

-733 LHASDIKSIMK
+733 LSLYDTSKLIQLLDELVENGNSVIVVEHDIDVLNVCDWIVELGPEGGDKGGYITAEGSPKTLKENPKSIT
-744 LLEGFVE
+744 G
-751 RGNTVIIIEHNL
+751 R
-763 DVMKQADYIID
+763 
-774 IGPDGGTAGG
+774 
-784 EVVFMGTPKQMLEQ
+784 
-798 ADTITAHYLRKSC
+798 YL
-811 YGVTQQ
+811 

>member
-59 ILAGI
+59 ILSGI
-64 DSEDKFDNIQ
+64 DKEDKFDNIQ

-110 SVEGQIMCTMCD
+110 STEGQIMCTMCN
-122 TPVSDN
+122 TPVGTN
-128 LICNNCGY
+128 LVCNNCGHK
-136 EEERLRPSYF
+136 EERLRPSYF

-170 KLVLDKHDTLK
+170 KLVLNKHDTLK
-181 QVLDRAKIT
+181 QVLNRAKIT
-190 PGYLRVFSKK
+190 PGYLRVLSKK
-200 FNDYLDIQ
+200 FKDYLEIQ
-208 FLQLPEEIRN
+208 FLQLPEEVKN

-225 ENGKKSSSLSKVFHN
+225 ENGKKSSSLSKLFHN
-240 RYKRGEDLNGVYTMT
+240 RYKRGEDLNGIYTMT
-255 ACSDCNGFK
+255 TCSDCHGFK
-264 IGEEARRV
+264 IGEEACGV

-287 LEIDDFLKL
+287 LEIDEFLKTL
-296 LINQGNL
+296 LNQENL
-303 NTFGTNLVNDIL
+303 NTFSTNLINDIL
-315 SKTQHLIES
+315 TKTSHLIES

-332 REMSTLSGGEMQRL
+332 REMSTLSGGEIQRL

-369 LHESEKIDILKSL
+369 LHESEKIDILKSI

-416 VEGGQLVYQ
+416 IEGGQLVYQ

-445 KYPMPNR
+445 KYSMPNR
-452 TSNKN
+452 LTSKN
-457 ITHTDKIPCITIQN
+457 ITNIDKIPCITIQN

-497 SGKSSLIS
+497 SGKSSIVS

-510 LLRSQFNNHTIN
+510 LLRSYFNNHN
-522 NQINSS
+522 INSQTS
-528 ESEIGEEDDYAVVET
+528 STDSEISDEDDYTLVET
-543 IADRLIGTKHISGY
+543 IADRLIGTKYISGY

-584 TLFAGQP
+584 TLFANQP
-591 ESLEQGFTAGHFS
+591 ESIAQGFTAGHFS

-619 EKVWLGNNLSIDH
+619 EKVWLGSNLSIDH
-632 ICSECQGKRFND
+632 ICNECHGKRFND

-657 DILNMSVSESVHFFK
+657 DILNMSVSESVNFFG

-709 KLAKEIGKKRNGNI
+709 KLAKEIGKKRTGNI

-733 LHASDIKSIMK
+733 LSLYDTAKLIKLLDELVANGNSVIVVEHDIDVLKVCDWIVELGPEGGDKGGYIIAEGSPNSLKENPKSIT
-744 LLEGFVE
+744 G
-751 RGNTVIIIEHNL
+751 R
-763 DVMKQADYIID
+763 
-774 IGPDGGTAGG
+774 
-784 EVVFMGTPKQMLEQ
+784 
-798 ADTITAHYLRKSC
+798 YL
-811 YGVTQQ
+811 

>member
-24 DKLVVATGVSGSGKS
+24 GKLVVATGVSGSGKS

-59 ILAGI
+59 ILSGI
-64 DSEDKFDNIQ
+64 DKEDKFDNIQ

-110 SVEGQIMCTMCD
+110 SAEGQIMCTMCN
-122 TPVSDN
+122 TPVGTN
-128 LICNNCGY
+128 LVCNNCGH

-170 KLVLDKHDTLK
+170 KLVFGKHDTLK

-190 PGYLRVFSKK
+190 PGYLRVLSKK
-200 FNDYLDIQ
+200 FNDYLEIQ
-208 FLQLPEEIRN
+208 FLQLPEEIKN

-225 ENGKKSSSLSKVFHN
+225 ENGKKSSSLSKLFHN

-255 ACSDCNGFK
+255 ACSECQGFK
-264 IGEEARRV
+264 IGEEARGV

-287 LEIDDFLKL
+287 LEIDEFLKIL
-296 LINQGNL
+296 LGQGNL

-315 SKTQHLIES
+315 SKTRHLIES

-332 REMSTLSGGEMQRL
+332 REMSTLSGGEIQRL

-369 LHESEKIDILKSL
+369 LHESEKIDILKSI

-390 TVIVVEHDKNTI
+390 TVIVVEHDRNTI

-416 VEGGQLVYQ
+416 IEGGQLIYQ
-425 GDLEGLLQS
+425 GDLNGLLKS
-434 DKSLTGQYLSG
+434 DKSITGQYLSG
-445 KYPMPNR
+445 KCSMPNR
-452 TSNKN
+452 STSRN
-457 ITHTDKIPCITIQN
+457 IDSIDKMPCITVQN
-471 ANTNNLKNVTVSLPL
+471 ANTNNLKNVTVSMPL
-486 GAMVGISGKSG
+486 GSMVGISGKSG

-510 LLRSQFNNHTIN
+510 LLRSHFNNHTIN
-522 NQINSS
+522 SQSS
-528 ESEIGEEDDYAVVET
+528 VLESEISDEDDYAVVET
-543 IADRLIGTKHISGY
+543 IADRLIGTKSISGY

-584 TLFAGQP
+584 TLFANQS
-591 ESLEQGFTAGHFS
+591 ESISRGFTAGHFS

-611 PKCSGSGY
+611 SKCSGSGY

-632 ICSECQGKRFND
+632 ICSECHGKRFND

-657 DILNMSVSESVHFFK
+657 DVLNMSVSEAVNFFE
-672 DIPNIVSHLNVLE
+672 DMPNIAPHLNVLE

-698 PTLSGGESQRI
+698 PTLSGGESQRV

-733 LHASDIKSIMK
+733 LSLYDTAKLIQLLDELVANGNSVIVVEHDIDVLNVCDWIVE
-744 LLEGFVE
+744 LGPEG
-751 RGNTVIIIEHNL
+751 G
-763 DVMKQADYIID
+763 DKGGYIIAE
-774 IGPDGGTAGG
+774 GP
-784 EVVFMGTPKQMLEQ
+784 PKALKENPNS
-798 ADTITAHYLRKSC
+798 ITGRYL
-811 YGVTQQ
+811 

>member
-159 GHGAYFEINIE
+159 GHGAYFEITIE

-181 QVLDRAKIT
+181 QVLDRARIT

-208 FLQLPEEIRN
+208 FLQLPEEVRN

-287 LEIDDFLKL
+287 LEIDDFLKI
-296 LINQGNL
+296 LIDQGNL

-315 SKTQHLIES
+315 SKTRHLIES

-369 LHESEKIDILKSL
+369 LHESEKIDILKSI

-434 DKSLTGQYLSG
+434 DKSLTGQYISG
-445 KYPMPNR
+445 KYPMRNR

-522 NQINSS
+522 NQTNSS
-528 ESEIGEEDDYAVVET
+528 ESEIGDEDDYAVVET

-591 ESLEQGFTAGHFS
+591 ESLERGFTAGHFS

-611 PKCSGSGY
+611 SKCSGSGY

-632 ICSECQGKRFND
+632 TCSECQGKRFND

-657 DILNMSVSESVHFFK
+657 DILNMSVSEAVHFFK

-733 LHASDIKSIMK
+733 LSLYDTAKLIQLLDELVSNGNSVIVVEHDIDVLNVCDWIIELGPEGGDKGGYIIAEGSPKVLKENPKSIT
-744 LLEGFVE
+744 G
-751 RGNTVIIIEHNL
+751 R
-763 DVMKQADYIID
+763 
-774 IGPDGGTAGG
+774 
-784 EVVFMGTPKQMLEQ
+784 
-798 ADTITAHYLRKSC
+798 YL
-811 YGVTQQ
+811 

>member
-181 QVLDRAKIT
+181 QVLDRARIT

-208 FLQLPEEIRN
+208 FLQLPEEVRN

-296 LINQGNL
+296 LIDQGNL

-315 SKTQHLIES
+315 SKTRHLIES

-369 LHESEKIDILKSL
+369 LHESEKIDILKSI

-434 DKSLTGQYLSG
+434 DKSLTGQYISG

-522 NQINSS
+522 NQTNSS
-528 ESEIGEEDDYAVVET
+528 ESEIGDEDDYTVVET

-591 ESLEQGFTAGHFS
+591 ESLELGFTAGHFS

-611 PKCSGSGY
+611 SKCSGSGY

-632 ICSECQGKRFND
+632 TCSECQGKRFND

-657 DILNMSVSESVHFFK
+657 DILNMSVSEAVHFFK

-709 KLAKEIGKKRNGNI
+709 KLAKEIGKKRNGSI

-733 LHASDIKSIMK
+733 LSLYDTAKLIQLLDELVSNGNSVIVVEHDIDVLNVCDWIIELGPEGGDKGGYIIAEGSPKVLKENPKSIT
-744 LLEGFVE
+744 G
-751 RGNTVIIIEHNL
+751 R
-763 DVMKQADYIID
+763 
-774 IGPDGGTAGG
+774 
-784 EVVFMGTPKQMLEQ
+784 
-798 ADTITAHYLRKSC
+798 YL
-811 YGVTQQ
+811 

>member
-122 TPVSDN
+122 TPISDN

-369 LHESEKIDILKSL
+369 LHESEKIDILKSI

-402 EMAEHIIDIGPKAG
+402 KMAEHIIDIGPKAG

-434 DKSLTGQYLSG
+434 NKSLTGQYLSG

-486 GAMVGISGKSG
+486 SAMVGISGKSG

-591 ESLEQGFTAGHFS
+591 ESLERGFTAGHFS

-652 NKNIH
+652 NIH
-657 DILNMSVSESVHFFK
+657 DILNMSVSESVYFFK

-698 PTLSGGESQRI
+698 PNLSGGESQRI

-733 LHASDIKSIMK
+733 LSLYDTSKLIQLLDELVENGNSVIVVEHDIDVLNVCDWIVELGPEGGDKGGYIIAEGSPKALKENPKSIT
-744 LLEGFVE
+744 G
-751 RGNTVIIIEHNL
+751 R
-763 DVMKQADYIID
+763 
-774 IGPDGGTAGG
+774 
-784 EVVFMGTPKQMLEQ
+784 
-798 ADTITAHYLRKSC
+798 YL
-811 YGVTQQ
+811 

>member
-1 MKEIKI
+1 
-7 NGAKIHNLK
+7 
-16 NIDVSIPK
+16 
-24 DKLVVATGVSGSGKS
+24 
-39 SLMFDIVFEEGRKQ
+39 
-53 YLQSLG
+53 
-59 ILAGI
+59 
-64 DSEDKFDNIQ
+64 
-74 GLAPT
+74 
-79 IAVQQNIIR
+79 
-88 QSNPRS
+88 
-94 TVGTRTNI
+94 
-102 LNMLTLLY
+102 
-110 SVEGQIMCTMCD
+110 
-122 TPVSDN
+122 
-128 LICNNCGY
+128 
-136 EEERLRPSYF
+136 
-146 SYNSSDGMCMKCS
+146 
-159 GHGAYFEINIE
+159 
-170 KLVLDKHDTLK
+170 
-181 QVLDRAKIT
+181 
-190 PGYLRVFSKK
+190 
-200 FNDYLDIQ
+200 
-208 FLQLPEEIRN
+208 
-218 EVLYGHY
+218 
-225 ENGKKSSSLSKVFHN
+225 
-240 RYKRGEDLNGVYTMT
+240 MT

-303 NTFGTNLVNDIL
+303 NTFGTNLVNDTL

-369 LHESEKIDILKSL
+369 LHESEKIDILKSI

-402 EMAEHIIDIGPKAG
+402 KMAEHIIDIGPKAG

-510 LLRSQFNNHTIN
+510 LLRSQFNNYTIN
-522 NQINSS
+522 NQTNSS

-591 ESLEQGFTAGHFS
+591 ESLERGFTAGHFS

-733 LHASDIKSIMK
+733 LSLYDTSKLIQLLDELVENGNSVIVVEHDIDVLNVCDWIVE
-744 LLEGFVE
+744 LGPEG
-751 RGNTVIIIEHNL
+751 G
-763 DVMKQADYIID
+763 DKGGYIIAE
-774 IGPDGGTAGG
+774 GS
-784 EVVFMGTPKQMLEQ
+784 PKL
-798 ADTITAHYLRKSC
+798 
-811 YGVTQQ
+811 